1 LRATTRSE
9 MKRPS
14 IKVSRRRSTSDTA
27 LAVML
32 SVVENERLS
41 RRDDCSRR
49 KRKKHFRSAD
59 SRIKEAVMTDVKT
72 WINAH
77 LPKA

>member
-1 LRATTRSE
+1 
-9 MKRPS
+9 
-14 IKVSRRRSTSDTA
+14 
-27 LAVML
+27 ML

-72 WINAH
+72 WIDAH